1 MATHKIKSYAKIN
14 LALNIV
20 GKTSSLHKIETIVAF
35 IDLFD
40 DILIK
45 KIKSKKNKVEFVGKF
60 SKSITNNNTVTKLL
74 NILEKKKLLKG
85 KKFKIRITSKS
96 SGKQIDL
103 NVKFT
108 RTDDTSSVENAEG
121 TLFSK
126 LNNILC
132 FSF

>member
-20 GKTSSLHKIETIVAF
+20 GKTSSLHKIETIVGF

-40 DILIK
+40 DILIE

-74 NILEKKKLLKG
+74 NILEKKKIVKRQEIQNKNF
-85 KKFKIRITSKS
+85 KKNSSSSRFGWRIYECRKYIKIFYK
-96 SGKQIDL
+96 KKDYK
-103 NVKFT
+103 N
-108 RTDDTSSVENAEG
+108 
-121 TLFSK
+121 
-126 LNNILC
+126 
-132 FSF
+132 